1 MSIRTNILLR
11 VYLAFGLILLF
22 AVAVVVQMYR
32 LQFVQGKK
40 WKAMASKLSTKY
52 ENVEATR
59 GNIYSVDG
67 SLLATSVPEYELHM
81 DMFAGGIAEDK
92 IFYSKVDSLASKLS
106 ALYPERSERDY
117 SRMLR
122 DARKDS
128 SRYQLIRRKVTFQEL
143 KAIRKFP
150 IFKLGKYKGGLIVL
164 AQNKRI
170 LPFRSLAART
180 IGYKNENVKNAVGL
194 EGAYAGYING
204 ENGKRLMQR
213 IAGGVYVPVNDDED
227 EVTAKDGADI
237 ISTINVNFQDVAQK
251 ALKKQ
256 LDSTQADFGTVV
268 LMEVATGEIRAI
280 ANFTRTKDG
289 DYQEKFNYAI
299 GAEAEPG
306 STFKL
311 ATYMTLLDQHKID
324 TSSKVDIQH
333 GRYDMINPRNGKV
346 FLKIKDAEDGGGVI
360 SAKRAFEESSN
371 VGAVKFVYSH
381 YKDNPREFTDAL
393 YRYHLNERSGLQIPG
408 EGQPLIKNPSSKSWN
423 KLQSVAQMAYGYELK
438 LSPLQMLTFYN
449 SVANDGKM
457 ISPIFVREI
466 RSMGNTVEH
475 FQARVINP
483 KVCSDEALAKVKGL
497 LEGVVLEGTGKLVI
511 KNKLYSVA
519 GKTGTAQIANGSS
532 GYGEKNAHQASFCGY
547 FPADHPKYSMI
558 VVISNPRVGSHLA
571 AWVAGPVFRKIADR
585 VYASDL
591 DINHSAPVHLVGNTT
606 MPNVKQGNLAALK
619 KVYTKL
625 GLKPLYAAP
634 NTGIDTSNG
643 IPFEEN
649 KYKPGTVPTVTGMGL
664 SDALYLLGNAGYK
677 VSVKGSG
684 AVTAQSVT
692 GGSMIPKGSK
702 ITIEL
707 Q

>member
-22 AVAVVVQMYR
+22 ALAVVIQMCR
-32 LQFVQGKK
+32 LQFVQGEK
-40 WKAMASKLSTKY
+40 WKSMASKMSTRY
-52 ENVEATR
+52 EIVEATR
-59 GNIYSVDG
+59 GNILSEDG
-67 SLLATSVPEYELHM
+67 ALLATSVPEYELHM
-81 DMFAGGIAEDK
+81 DMFAGGIVEDK
-92 IFYSKVDSLASKLS
+92 SFYSKVDSLAASL
-106 ALYPERSERDY
+106 ANLYPDHSERYY

-122 DARKDS
+122 EARKDS

-143 KAIRKFP
+143 KQIRKFP
-150 IFKLGKYKGGLIVL
+150 IFSMGKYKGGLIVQQ
-164 AQNKRI
+164 QNKRI

-180 IGYKNENVKNAVGL
+180 IGYKNENVKNPVGL
-194 EGAYAGYING
+194 EGAYANYIDG
-204 ENGKRLMQR
+204 ENGRRLMQR

-256 LDSTQADFGTVV
+256 LDSIQADFGTVV
-268 LMEVATGEIRAI
+268 LMEVATGEVRAI
-280 ANFTRTKDG
+280 ANFTRTKEG
-289 DYQEKFNYAI
+289 EYQEKFNYAI

-324 TSSKVDIQH
+324 TSTKVDIQH
-333 GRYDMINPRNGKV
+333 GQYDMINPRNGRV
-346 FLKIKDAEDGGGVI
+346 FLHIRDAEDAGGVI

-371 VGAVKFVYSH
+371 VGAVKLAYPFYVN
-381 YKDNPREFTDAL
+381 NPREFTDAL
-393 YRYHLNERSGLQIPG
+393 YRYHLNEKNQLQIPG

-423 KLQSVAQMAYGYELK
+423 KLQSVAQMAYGYESK

-449 SVANDGKM
+449 SVANNGKE
-457 ISPIFVREI
+457 IAPIFVKEI
-466 RSMGNTVEH
+466 RSMGNTVER
-475 FQARVINP
+475 FQARVINE

-497 LEGVVLEGTGKLVI
+497 LEGVVLEGTGKTVI

-519 GKTGTAQIANGSS
+519 GKTGTAQIANGSL
-532 GYGEKNAHQASFCGY
+532 GYGAKDAHQASFCGY

-591 DINHSAPVHLVGNTT
+591 ELNHPAPSHFVGNTT
-606 MPNVKQGNLAALK
+606 MPKIKQGNITAVK
-619 KVYTKL
+619 KVYSKL
-625 GLKPLYAAP
+625 GIKPLYASA
-634 NTGIDTSNG
+634 NTGIDTSEG
-643 IPFEEN
+643 IPYDEE
-649 KYKPGTVPTVTGMGL
+649 KYKAGTVPAVTGMSL
-664 SDALYLLGNAGYK
+664 SDALYALGNAGYK
-677 VSVKGSG
+677 VGVKGSG
-684 AVTAQSVT
+684 VVTTQSIT
-692 GGSMIPKGSK
+692 AGNAASKGTK
-702 ITIEL
+702 IFIEL

>member
-81 DMFAGGIAEDK
+81 DMFAGGIADDK
-92 IFYSKVDSLASKLS
+92 IFYSKIDSLASKLS
-106 ALYPERSERDY
+106 TLYPERSERDY

-280 ANFTRTKDG
+280 ANFTRTKEG

-311 ATYMTLLDQHKID
+311 ASYMTLLDQHKID
-324 TSSKVDIQH
+324 TSTKVDIQH

-346 FLKIKDAEDGGGVI
+346 FLHIKDAEDGGGVI

-381 YKDNPREFTDAL
+381 YKDNPSEFTDAL

-449 SVANDGKM
+449 SVANNGKM
-457 ISPIFVREI
+457 IAPLFVREI

-519 GKTGTAQIANGSS
+519 GKTGTAQIANGSA

-591 DINHSAPVHLVGNTT
+591 DINHSAPIHLVGNTT
-606 MPNVKQGNLAALK
+606 MPKIKQGNLAALK
-619 KVYTKL
+619 QVYSKL
-625 GLKPLYAAP
+625 GVKPLYAAA
-634 NTGIDTSNG
+634 NTGIDTSSG

-677 VSVKGSG
+677 VGVKGSG
-684 AVTAQSVT
+684 VVTAQSVT
-692 GGSMIPKGSK
+692 GGSAIPKGSK
-702 ITIEL
+702 IIIEL